1 MNTLN
6 GQDAALASDSAR
18 EVANGGM
25 WLARTWHGEVYQ
37 GITVQALVL
46 IAAMLVAAWI
56 FSRLVQ
62 RALSHAFAHRKA
74 SDAGR
79 QFVIKRLVHYLIMV
93 AGVFIALNFV
103 GLELTSL
110 FAAGAVFAV
119 VVGFALQNLSENF
132 VSGVILMIERSIT
145 PGDVLEVEGR
155 VVRVIKMGIRAT
167 VARTRDDEDLIIP
180 NSLLVTSTVKNFTLS
195 DSLYRLRA
203 VVGVAYSSDLKLVRT
218 VLEDVAK
225 NFAGRHHSKAPRV
238 HLTGFGSSAVNYELS
253 IWIEDP
259 WHARQALS
267 DLNEAIWCALQTAG
281 VTIAFPQLDLHLDA
295 AVLETL
301 RAGPREQA

>member
-1 MNTLN
+1 MNALN
-6 GQDAALASDSAR
+6 EQDPALASGAASQL
-18 EVANGGM
+18 ANGEA
-25 WLARTWHGEVYQ
+25 WLARTWHAEIYH
-37 GITVQALVL
+37 GIRVQDLVL
-46 IAAMLVAAWI
+46 IAAMLIAAWI

-62 RALSHAFAHRKA
+62 SALSHAFAHRKA
-74 SDAGR
+74 SDYGR

-145 PGDVLEVEGR
+145 PDDVLEVEGR

-238 HLTGFGSSAVNYELS
+238 HLTDFGSSSVNYETS

-267 DLNEAIWCALQTAG
+267 DLNEAVWCALQAAG

-301 RAGPREQA
+301 RAGARERT

>member
-1 MNTLN
+1 MNFLN
-6 GQDAALASDSAR
+6 EQDPAAASDSAR
-18 EVANGGM
+18 EVTSGGT
-25 WLARTWHGEVYQ
+25 WLTRTWHGEIYH
-37 GITVQALVL
+37 GISVQDLALIV
-46 IAAMLVAAWI
+46 AMLVAAWI
-56 FSRLVQ
+56 LSRLVQ

-74 SDAGR
+74 SDLGR

-155 VVRVIKMGIRAT
+155 VVRVITMGIRAT

-203 VVGVAYSSDLKLVRT
+203 AVGVAYSSDLKLVRT

-225 NFAGRHHSKAPRV
+225 NFAGRDQSKAPRV
-238 HLTGFGSSAVNYELS
+238 HLTTFGASSVNYEMS
-253 IWIEDP
+253 IWIADP

-267 DLNEAIWCALQTAG
+267 DLNEAIWSALQTAG
-281 VTIAFPQLDLHLDA
+281 VAIAFPQLDLHLDA
-295 AVLETL
+295 AVLEAL